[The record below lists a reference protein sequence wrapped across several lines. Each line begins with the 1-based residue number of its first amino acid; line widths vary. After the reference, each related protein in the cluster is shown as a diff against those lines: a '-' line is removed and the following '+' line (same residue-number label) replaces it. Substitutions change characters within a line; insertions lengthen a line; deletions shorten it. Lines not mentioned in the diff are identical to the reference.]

1 MKVSREQAAENRR
14 RIVETAARLFRE
26 RGLDGVGVAELM
38 KQAGLTHGGF
48 YGHFQSKDELMAE
61 ACDAAIEQT
70 GARWR
75 KRLDRD
81 PSLDTLVSHYLT
93 PRHRDHPGDGCV
105 VAALANDAARH
116 EGPVRASYT
125 RSVRRLIGT
134 VADSL
139 RGTLPGAE
147 ARRRR
152 KAMAICAGMV
162 GGLILARAVD
172 DDDLSRDILDAVAAE
187 LPPAD
192 NPLSAKDPL
201 P

>member
-26 RGLDGVGVAELM
+26 KGFDGVGVAELM

-70 GARWR
+70 GRRWR
-75 KRLDRD
+75 RRLARD
-81 PSLDTLVSHYLT
+81 SEPSVNSLVNNYLT

-116 EGPVRASYT
+116 DGPVRRSYT
-125 RSVRRLIGT
+125 RSVIRLIDLI
-134 VADSL
+134 A
-139 RGTLPGAE
+139 GTLANQLPGGAE
-147 ARRRR
+147 RRRR
-152 KAMAICAGMV
+152 KAMAVCASMV

-172 DDDLSRDILDAVAAE
+172 DDDLSREILEAVAAE
-187 LPPAD
+187 LPHTEP
-192 NPLSAKDPL
+192 STH
-201 P
+201 

>member
-1 MKVSREQAAENRR
+1 MKVTREQAADNRR

-75 KRLDRD
+75 RRLERD
-81 PSLDTLVSHYLT
+81 ASLHTLVANYLT

-116 EGPVRASYT
+116 DGPVRASYT
-125 RSVRRLIGT
+125 RSARRLIGMI
-134 VADSL
+134 A
-139 RGTLPGAE
+139 GTLPGAAE
-147 ARRRR
+147 RRRR
-152 KAMAICAGMV
+152 KAMAICAAMV

-172 DDDLSRDILDAVAAE
+172 DDELSRDLLDAVAAE
-187 LPPAD
+187 LSAAD
-192 NPLSAKDPL
+192 DERS
-201 P
+201 